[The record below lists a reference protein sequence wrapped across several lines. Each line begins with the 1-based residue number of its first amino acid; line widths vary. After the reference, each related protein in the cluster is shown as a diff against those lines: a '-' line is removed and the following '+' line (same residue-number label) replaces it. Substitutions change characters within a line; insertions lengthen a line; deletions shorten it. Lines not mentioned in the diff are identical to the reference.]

1 PWEFESTFGRGDKTA
16 HADRVRMGDYPP
28 GATRIRNAS
37 PEDSGRWVTLA
48 TMEPT
53 STELM
58 AAATKASVDLAQKE
72 TESFLNAVLGEP
84 LKEVGGLLKDRV
96 SARRHRNLV
105 KIVLAAKE
113 CLSRAGVSPKEVP
126 LKIIHPLLDAASLE
140 EEPDLQDLWAKLL
153 ANCADPERK
162 EPVSTIF
169 LNVLRELTVIEA
181 QFLDHI
187 VSRAIARS
195 TQMRETKEHLRFED
209 LAEIGNL
216 GALATVFNERFSPS
230 DNVFLYE
237 IVEHFLRLGLLT
249 AKVQFSKELSMV
261 FSPNPVSK
269 SIAMDLVEY
278 YYVTQLAF
286 SFRKA
291 CQRS

>member
-1 PWEFESTFGRGDKTA
+1 
-16 HADRVRMGDYPP
+16 
-28 GATRIRNAS
+28 
-37 PEDSGRWVTLA
+37 
-48 TMEPT
+48 MEPT

-72 TESFLNAVLGEP
+72 TESFLNVVLGEP
-84 LKEVGGLLKDRV
+84 LREVGGLLKDKV

-140 EEPDLQDLWAKLL
+140 EEPALQDLWAKLL

-162 EPVSTIF
+162 QPISTIF
-169 LNVLRELTVIEA
+169 LNVLRELTVVEA

-187 VSRAIARS
+187 VSKAIARS
-195 TQMRETKEHLRFED
+195 AEMQKRREKKEHLSYED
-209 LAEIGNL
+209 PTEIGNL
-216 GALATVFNERFSPS
+216 GALVTAFNERFSPS
-230 DNVFLYE
+230 DNVFLHE
-237 IVEHFLRLGLLT
+237 IVEHFLRVGLLT
-249 AKVQFSKELSMV
+249 VKVQFSTVPSMA
-261 FSPNPVSK
+261 FLPNPVSK
-269 SIAMDLVEY
+269 SIAMDLIEH
-278 YYVTQLAF
+278 YYVTALAF
-286 SFRKA
+286 SFRAA